1 MEIINNRI
9 LITSNT
15 ILKLILEKKYY
26 LFLKYSLIFK
36 QLLPKYIKKIYF
48 YIYDFYILIKSKYL
62 INLLKFLKYDTQ
74 FQYKTLIDICVIDY
88 VLSNLRFKL
97 IYSLLSI
104 HYNMRLNLFFFLQE
118 LTGIKSV
125 ISLYENANWLEREIW
140 DMFGIFFFNH
150 IDLRRILTDYGFK
163 GFPLRKDFP
172 LTGFREIYFNENK
185 KRLIYK
191 KLILAQEYRLYTF
204 RNPWNFLN
212 S

>member
-1 MEIINNRI
+1 MEIINNRL

-74 FQYKTLIDICVIDY
+74 FQFKTLVDICVVDY

-118 LTGIKSV
+118 LSGIKS
-125 ISLYENANWLEREIW
+125 IIILYENANWLEREIW

>member
-1 MEIINNRI
+1 MEIINNRL

-15 ILKLILEKKYY
+15 VLKLILEKKYY

-74 FQYKTLIDICVIDY
+74 FQFKTLVDICVVDY

-118 LTGIKSV
+118 LSGIKS
-125 ISLYENANWLEREIW
+125 IIILYENANWLEREIW